1 MKDNNF
7 GKLDAHSKED
17 IKQMEELLKK
27 KYESEAHL
35 KEKETTDKKI
45 IA

>member
-1 MKDNNF
+1 MKDNKF

-17 IKQMEELLKK
+17 IKQMEEMLKK
-27 KYESEAHL
+27 KYESQSQL
-35 KEKETTDKKI
+35 KEKENNDKKI